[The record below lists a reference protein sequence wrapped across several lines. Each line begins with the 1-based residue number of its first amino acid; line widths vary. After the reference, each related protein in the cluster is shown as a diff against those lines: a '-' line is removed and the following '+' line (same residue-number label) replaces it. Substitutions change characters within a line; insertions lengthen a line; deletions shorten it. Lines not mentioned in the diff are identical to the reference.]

1 MHRRTE
7 ITIETERLL
16 VVKQHQ
22 ERAILWCNQCADN
35 VPMLPI
41 YEAVKLAG
49 FPEAGLLHF
58 VVTPEN
64 QLFICSRSFDFETA
78 QESSLTEPVNN
89 PTL

>member
-16 VVKQHQ
+16 VVNQHQ
-22 ERAILWCNQCADN
+22 ERAILWCNQCADH

-41 YEAVKLAG
+41 HEAAKVAG

-58 VVTPEN
+58 AMTPEN
-64 QLFICSRSFDFETA
+64 QLFICPRSLGFERA
-78 QESSLTEPVNN
+78 QESSATEPVNN